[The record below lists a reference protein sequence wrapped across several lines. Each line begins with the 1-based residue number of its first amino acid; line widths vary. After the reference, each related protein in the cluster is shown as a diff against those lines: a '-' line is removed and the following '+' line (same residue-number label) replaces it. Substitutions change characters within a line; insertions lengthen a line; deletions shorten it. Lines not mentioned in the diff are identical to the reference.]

1 MDTILRLIWCYTGRY
16 ILHSSHFTILCAYFV
31 ESSED
36 QSTQQG
42 YEDEEDGEY
51 EESDEENF

>member
-1 MDTILRLIWCYTGRY
+1 MCFI
-16 ILHSSHFTILCAYFV
+16 

-36 QSTQQG
+36 QSTQRG

-51 EESDEENF
+51 EESDENF